1 MKFVYVINNFEGQPP
16 EADRNVNTIFPK
28 ASGHCIFSLHP
39 GERPWKMLRMTH
51 DPLLHGLKSSE
62 IEALRRDHGSN
73 ALPPP
78 PVRRW
83 YQILGAVVN
92 DKTIWVLS
100 AAAAISVI
108 ISVIRGE
115 HVFEGVGILLAVGI
129 AVGVGFMSEFRSSRA
144 FQALL
149 AESDRMKIKV
159 IRDGRF
165 HVVLADELVV
175 GDLVLMETG
184 DKVPADGKVVKTVE
198 LSFDTSTIT
207 GESYSM
213 TGELDA
219 RVFRG
224 FSVLSGE
231 GAMLVTAVG
240 RATEMGKIR
249 DALATDPEPTPLQE
263 RLSELADRIGIG
275 GTLAAVAIFV
285 ALFLRSMLMHDYAVM
300 SPETL
305 QCVLNAFIVAVTI
318 VVVAVPEGLP
328 LAVTLSLAL
337 NMRRMAKDNNL
348 VRTLA
353 ASETLG
359 SVTIIASDKT
369 GTLTLNRMRVS
380 SVWTPEG
387 GEEPGAGKCFR
398 EPDDR
403 LFQALVAV
411 NSTAHLQETG
421 PGRFDYIGNPTE
433 GGLLF
438 WLHDCGHDY
447 IHLRDNAKI
456 LGRRSFTSARKM
468 MSTQVAWD
476 EDRSIL
482 LVKGAPER
490 VIERCVDCASSLA
503 GARHPLD
510 RKREEL
516 ERILNQ
522 AASRGERVLALAY
535 RFLAPDAKD
544 YEEDQLTLWGLA
556 IIKDPVRREVAG
568 SIADC
573 RAAGIRVIMVT
584 GDNPLTA
591 RAIAE
596 ELGII
601 SDDGEVWDGMQ
612 FEAMSDDEV
621 KRRLPDLR
629 ILARSR
635 PNDKFRLVSL
645 LKESGEVVAV
655 TGDGTNDAPA
665 LKKAD
670 VGVAMGICGT
680 EVSKEASDVVLL
692 DDNFTS
698 IVKGVL
704 WGRSLHANI
713 QKFLQFQLTVNVAAL
728 TTAFVGALVG
738 GRSPLTAVQ
747 LLWVNLIMDTL
758 AAIGLGLEPPE
769 DTLLRKKPRR
779 RDAPLITSSMWFLIL
794 GMGLYTF
801 VSLMVLFRW
810 NFLGEGARYSPEH
823 LSVIF
828 TTFVFLQVFN
838 ELNARSL
845 SGHDGAFHDLHRS
858 RGFLG
863 VLGLVVV
870 IQVLLTELGGE
881 MFQTTPL
888 SLATWARVIA
898 FASTALIVGA
908 LLRLAMRRLGVGAA
922 GVAGD
927 SVGAGTPEAI
937 A

>member
-1 MKFVYVINNFEGQPP
+1 MHEHEKRNVIKHFKLQTC
-16 EADRNVNTIFPK
+16 EADPNINTKNPK
-28 ASGHCIFSLHP
+28 ASGVCIFSLHLV
-39 GERPWKMLRMTH
+39 GSPWKMRSMTH
-51 DPLLHGLKSSE
+51 DPSAYQGLRNSE
-62 IEALRRDHGSN
+62 IDAIRREKGSN

-83 YQILGAVVN
+83 YQILGAVIN

-100 AAAAISVI
+100 AAAAVSVAVSVI
-108 ISVIRGE
+108 QGE
-115 HVFEGVGILLAVGI
+115 KVFEGIGILLAIGI
-129 AVGVGFMSEFRSSRA
+129 AVGVGFMSELRSSHA

-149 AESDRMKIKV
+149 AESDRMKVKV
-159 IRDGRF
+159 IRDGKF
-165 HVVLADELVV
+165 HVILADDLVV
-175 GDLVLMETG
+175 GDLVLLETG
-184 DKVPADGKVVKTVE
+184 DKVPADGVVVKTVE

-207 GESYSM
+207 GESHSM
-213 TGELDA
+213 TPELET

-231 GAMLVTAVG
+231 GAMRVTEVG
-240 RATEMGKIR
+240 TATEMGKIR

-263 RLSELADRIGIG
+263 RLSELADRIGLG
-275 GTLAAVAIFV
+275 GMLAAAAIFV
-285 ALFLRSMLMHDYAVM
+285 ALFVRSLIIHDFSLFSA
-300 SPETL
+300 SGL
-305 QCVLNAFIVAVTI
+305 QVVLNAFIVAVTV

-328 LAVTLSLAL
+328 LAVTLNLAL

-387 GEEPGAGKCFR
+387 GEEPGVGKCFAT
-398 EPDDR
+398 DDER
-403 LFQALVAV
+403 LFKLLMAA
-411 NSTAHLQETG
+411 NSTAHLEEIG
-421 PGRFDYIGNPTE
+421 PGRYDYVGNPTE
-433 GGLLF
+433 GSLLF
-438 WLHDCGHDY
+438 WLLDCGHDY
-447 IHLRDNAKI
+447 ISVRDDAQI
-456 LGRRSFTSARKM
+456 LARRSFSSARKM

-476 EDRSIL
+476 ENKSLL

-490 VIERCVDCASSLA
+490 ILERCATTSSRMGGEPAL
-503 GARHPLD
+503 LEE
-510 RKREEL
+510 KREGLQE
-516 ERILNQ
+516 ILDA
-522 AASRGERVLALAY
+522 AASRGERVLALAW
-535 RFLAPDAKD
+535 RFLPADAAD
-544 YEEDQLTLWGLA
+544 YEEDNLTLWGFVT
-556 IIKDPVRREVAG
+556 IKDPVRREVAD
-568 SIADC
+568 SIARC
-573 RAAGIRVIMVT
+573 RAAGIRVMMVT

-591 RAIAE
+591 RAIAT
-596 ELGII
+596 ELGLVTE
-601 SDDGEVWDGMQ
+601 GGKFLDGMA
-612 FEAMSDDEV
+612 FEAMSDEEA
-621 KRRLPDLR
+621 KALIPDLC
-629 ILARSR
+629 ILSRSR

-645 LKESGEVVAV
+645 LKELHEVVAV

-728 TTAFVGALVG
+728 SVAFVGALIG

-758 AAIGLGLEPPE
+758 AAIGLGLEPPH
-769 DTLLRKKPRR
+769 DRLLQKKPRTR
-779 RDAPLITSSMWFLIL
+779 NAPLITSSMWFMIL
-794 GMGLYTF
+794 GMGAYVF
-801 VSLMVLFRW
+801 AVLMILFHW
-810 NFLGEGARYSPEH
+810 NFLGKGPRYSPEH

-838 ELNARSL
+838 KINARSL
-845 SGHDGAFHDLHRS
+845 SGHEGAFANITRS
-858 RGFLG
+858 RGFLLI
-863 VLGLVVV
+863 LGLICV
-870 IQVLLTELGGE
+870 IQVLLTQWGGE
-881 MFQTTPL
+881 LFQTTAL
-888 SLATWARVIA
+888 DLETWAKVLA
-898 FASTALIVGA
+898 FSSTSLVVGA
-908 LLRLAMRRLGVGAA
+908 GLRWSMRRLRIGEPKGVG
-922 GVAGD
+922 
-927 SVGAGTPEAI
+927 
-937 A
+937 

>member
-1 MKFVYVINNFEGQPP
+1 MNFLNLINYFGEWSSGV
-16 EADRNVNTIFPK
+16 DRNVNTISSK
-28 ASGHCIFSLHP
+28 ASGRCIFSLHP
-39 GERPWKMLRMTH
+39 GRRLWKMHAMTH
-51 DPLLHGLKSSE
+51 DPILHGLNSGE
-62 IEALRRDHGSN
+62 IENLRKEKGSN

-83 YQILGAVVN
+83 YQILGAVIN
-92 DKTIWVLS
+92 DKTIWILS
-100 AAAAISVI
+100 AAAAISVAV
-108 ISVIRGE
+108 SVVRGE
-115 HVFEGVGILLAVGI
+115 NVFEGVGILLAVGI
-129 AVGVGFMSEFRSSRA
+129 AVGVGFASEFRSSRA

-159 IRDGRF
+159 VRDGKF

-184 DKVPADGKVVKTVE
+184 DKVPADGHVVKTVE
-198 LSFDTSTIT
+198 MSFDTSTIT
-207 GESYSM
+207 GESASTTAEIDTPVY
-213 TGELDA
+213 
-219 RVFRG
+219 RG

-231 GAMLVTAVG
+231 GAMVVTAVG
-240 RATEMGKIR
+240 QATEMGKIR

-263 RLSELADRIGIG
+263 RLSELADRIGLG
-275 GTLAAVAIFV
+275 GTIAAGAIFL
-285 ALFLRSMLMHDYAVM
+285 ALFARSILINDVAFL
-300 SPETL
+300 SPECL
-305 QCVLNAFIVAVTI
+305 QFVLNAFIVAVTI

-337 NMRRMAKDNNL
+337 NMRRMARDNNL

-380 SVWTPEG
+380 SLWTTEG
-387 GEEPGAGKCFR
+387 GEEPAVGKCFHG
-398 EPDDR
+398 PDDR
-403 LFQALVAV
+403 LFQYLLAA
-411 NSTAHLQETG
+411 NSTAHLEDKG
-421 PGRFDYIGNPTE
+421 AGRFDYIGNPTE

-438 WLHDCGHDY
+438 MLHDCGHDY
-447 IHLRDNAKI
+447 IDIRDSAKV
-456 LGRRSFTSARKM
+456 LGRRSFSSARKM

-476 EDRSIL
+476 EKQSIL

-490 VIERCVDCASSLA
+490 ILERCMDSASSLTSEKPA
-503 GARHPLD
+503 LAKNRGEMD
-510 RKREEL
+510 
-516 ERILNQ
+516 RILNQ

-535 RFLAPDAKD
+535 RFLPLEARD
-544 YEEDQLTLWGLA
+544 YEEDQLTLWGFA
-556 IIKDPVRREVAG
+556 IIKDPVRREVAD
-568 SIADC
+568 SIAQC
-573 RAAGIRVIMVT
+573 RAAGIRVMMVT

-596 ELGII
+596 ELGLM
-601 SDDGEVWDGMQ
+601 SEGGEVWDGMQ
-612 FEAMSDDEV
+612 FEEMSDDEV
-621 KRRLPDLR
+621 KARLKDLR

-645 LKESGEVVAV
+645 LKETNEVVAV

-670 VGVAMGICGT
+670 VGVAMGISGT

-728 TTAFVGALVG
+728 TVAFVGALVG

-758 AAIGLGLEPPE
+758 AAIGLGLEPPQE
-769 DTLLRKKPRR
+769 TLLKKKPRAR
-779 RDAPLITSSMWFLIL
+779 NAKLITSSMWFLIL
-794 GMGLYTF
+794 GMGFYTF

-810 NFLGEGARYSPEH
+810 NFLGADARNTPEH

-838 ELNARSL
+838 EINARSL
-845 SGHDGAFHDLHRS
+845 SGYESAFRGLLHS
-858 RGFLG
+858 RGFLFI
-863 VLGLVVV
+863 LGLICVV
-870 IQVLLTELGGE
+870 QALLTQFGGQL
-881 MFQTTPL
+881 FQTSPL
-888 SLATWARVIA
+888 SAATWLRVLA
-898 FASTALIVGA
+898 FSSTSLVVGVF
-908 LLRLAMRRLGVGAA
+908 LRFLMRRFKVSETPARETPA
-922 GVAGD
+922 D
-927 SVGAGTPEAI
+927 AGTL
-937 A
+937 